1 LSGVLNGAEKNTM
14 NAKRLGGLAA
24 GSLLLMTGCHLP
36 FTSPKA
42 PTGQVAATVD
52 GKEITLTQLQSEMA
66 SLPAGGPADQKAREQ
81 AALTAIVNRRLIAD
95 YAQKQGLDKTP
106 AFAVQ
111 MSRARDVVLFEALQ
125 QQLARQIP
133 APTSDEAQ
141 TFISNNPDM
150 FAQRKVYAIDQVQ
163 FPRNVSP
170 DIIKGLTPINDL
182 ASVEAFLEA
191 HKIPHKRVSVVLDA
205 LTADP
210 HLVQAIAKLPAGE
223 LFVVGSNNAFL
234 VNQIKETKTVPV
246 PNDQA
251 EKLAIA
257 SIKRN
262 RTQEAISKEFGSIVA
277 QGRSAVRF
285 NPAFAPPAQS
295 LVSSPNKA
303 PAKTTGH

>member
-141 TFISNNPDM
+141 KFISDNPDM
-150 FAQRKVYAIDQVQ
+150 FAQRKFTRLI
-163 FPRNVSP
+163 RSNS
-170 DIIKGLTPINDL
+170 L
-182 ASVEAFLEA
+182 AMS
-191 HKIPHKRVSVVLDA
+191 A
-205 LTADP
+205 LT
-210 HLVQAIAKLPAGE
+210 
-223 LFVVGSNNAFL
+223 S
-234 VNQIKETKTVPV
+234 
-246 PNDQA
+246 
-251 EKLAIA
+251 
-257 SIKRN
+257 
-262 RTQEAISKEFGSIVA
+262 SKA
-277 QGRSAVRF
+277 
-285 NPAFAPPAQS
+285 
-295 LVSSPNKA
+295 
-303 PAKTTGH
+303 

>member
-1 LSGVLNGAEKNTM
+1 
-14 NAKRLGGLAA
+14 
-24 GSLLLMTGCHLP
+24 
-36 FTSPKA
+36 
-42 PTGQVAATVD
+42 
-52 GKEITLTQLQSEMA
+52 
-66 SLPAGGPADQKAREQ
+66 
-81 AALTAIVNRRLIAD
+81 
-95 YAQKQGLDKTP
+95 
-106 AFAVQ
+106 

-141 TFISNNPDM
+141 KFIADNPDM